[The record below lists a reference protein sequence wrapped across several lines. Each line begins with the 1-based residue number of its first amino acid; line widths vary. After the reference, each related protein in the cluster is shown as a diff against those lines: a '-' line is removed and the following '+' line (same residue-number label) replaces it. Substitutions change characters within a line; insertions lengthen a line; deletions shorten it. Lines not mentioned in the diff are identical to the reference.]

1 MLEIE
6 DTKNWLRFQIYLLCE
21 TCYIF
26 KDNQLFAIPIKITIY
41 SSPPILCNFNKNIRC
56 INYSGST
63 NIIKV
68 TNLSIVHILLTLLL
82 HINMMRAG
90 LHIHCIDESSN
101 VHDIPLNCI
110 CNLGMREI
118 HRRSLPNIIR
128 KSRSKIQIL
137 FTKGGEKKGWKK
149 KDTIVKYEISLIRS
163 SPFDGILSSSA
174 VSYARSIK
182 LKGRL
187 YRPINFHL
195 YIKNPYFE
203 FADETRKTRGWPQRY

>member
-1 MLEIE
+1 MKVEWISLSIIPFFNLLEIE

-82 HINMMRAG
+82 HINMMRVG
-90 LHIHCIDESSN
+90 LH
-101 VHDIPLNCI
+101 
-110 CNLGMREI
+110 RW
-118 HRRSLPNIIR
+118 IIEC
-128 KSRSKIQIL
+128 
-137 FTKGGEKKGWKK
+137 TW
-149 KDTIVKYEISLIRS
+149 Y
-163 SPFDGILSSSA
+163 PFKLHLQFRHARNSSSK
-174 VSYARSIK
+174 SPKHHQKIEIEN
-182 LKGRL
+182 
-187 YRPINFHL
+187 PNFVYERRREERMEKEGH
-195 YIKNPYFE
+195 
-203 FADETRKTRGWPQRY
+203 DC

>member
-118 HRRSLPNIIR
+118 RHRSLPNIIR

-137 FTKGGEKKGWKK
+137 RKEEGRKDGKRRTRLLNTK
-149 KDTIVKYEISLIRS
+149 SL
-163 SPFDGILSSSA
+163 
-174 VSYARSIK
+174 
-182 LKGRL
+182 
-187 YRPINFHL
+187 
-195 YIKNPYFE
+195 
-203 FADETRKTRGWPQRY
+203 